1 MSRKVHY
8 LDLSQLSRYPRAIS
22 TVSTPR
28 ASSAALRAARDPD
41 AQLTLTRA
49 TPAAAFHAATRMY
62 LRGQRVDMQALA
74 AELGVSRATLYRW
87 TGDREQL
94 LSDVLWSLSND
105 IFERA
110 KADHPRHTGAKR
122 LLAIFRQHVGALVG
136 ARPLHVFL
144 QQETQAALRILTSER
159 GSVQPRTVQ
168 ALAALYREEQE
179 VGAFT
184 PRADVDSLAYAV
196 VRVTEGFIYN
206 DAIVSLQP
214 AAVERAAS
222 IVSLLL
228 E

>member
-1 MSRKVHY
+1 M
-8 LDLSQLSRYPRAIS
+8 LG
-22 TVSTPR
+22 
-28 ASSAALRAARDPD
+28 SAALHAAQDPD

-49 TPAAAFHAATRMY
+49 TPAAAFRAAQRMY
-62 LRGQRVDMQALA
+62 LRGERLDMQALA
-74 AELGVSRATLYRW
+74 AQLEVSRATLYRW

-105 IFERA
+105 IFEKA
-110 KADHPRHTGAKR
+110 KADHPRHTGPRR
-122 LLAIFRQHVGALVG
+122 LLAIFRQHVDALVH

-144 QQETQAALRILTSER
+144 QQETHAALRILTSEQ
-159 GSVQPRTVQ
+159 GGVQPRTVR
-168 ALAALYREEQE
+168 ALAELYREEQQA
-179 VGAFT
+179 GAFT